1 MTIPTQECAHVTLSL
16 RKERLSLHSL
26 PTWQEPPVGPSS
38 FIRQSRPSHRRS
50 FPRYSLLFHTSSYF
64 SSSPHDHHLLIF
76 SSSSPSFVR
85 ASCDNLA
92 SLAPFPGTRNPPKIF
107 ARPNTSTSTSNSTRA
122 SNHHHPSHRGPHSQ
136 ITPRQWPIRRAM
148 GDASSIGVY
157 SI

>member
-1 MTIPTQECAHVTLSL
+1 MTVSCQEGATLSPFPPNL
-16 RKERLSLHSL
+16 AG
-26 PTWQEPPVGPSS
+26 TPPVGPSS

-50 FPRYSLLFHTSSYF
+50 FPRYSLRFSHFLF
-64 SSSPHDHHLLIF
+64 SSSPQYHHLLLLS

-85 ASCDNLA
+85 AYCDNLA

-107 ARPNTSTSTSNSTRA
+107 ARPNTSTLHVSNSTRA